1 MSAQRLTLLL
11 VAALVL
17 GLLTVLFSAQDGG
30 DSGTGELLLPN
41 LADNINKID
50 RVIVTGPGDEPVVT
64 LEQADNR
71 WQVAG
76 LGYSADVGLLRTNLI
91 ALSEARIVETKTA
104 DPQYYD
110 RLGVIDIAD
119 PAATGVQL
127 TLNSGDQQIAQVL
140 IGNTGLGAG
149 TGAYVRRNGEARSYL
164 IEADLELGASRG
176 EWLDSQIMDL
186 PSSDVRRVRIEH
198 TDGKLLELEK
208 ISRDATEFVVLGIPE
223 GRSLSFPGIG
233 NAIGAVLAKLEL
245 DDVSPANEFT
255 PPGPPILARFETF
268 DGLLIDAQ
276 SFRVADGWRTTF
288 TASVANNSAAAD
300 TTSAAETDEAN
311 AVDEIDDDANGAAT
325 DQADAATRAA
335 SINARAGGWIYTLP
349 GFKSDQLIKS
359 LEDLLA
365 APAG

>member
-1 MSAQRLTLLL
+1 MSARRLTLLL

-17 GLLTVLFSAQDGG
+17 GLLAVMFSAQEGN
-30 DSGTGELLLPN
+30 DSGNGELLLPE

-50 RVIVTGPGDEPVVT
+50 RIIVTGPGNEAVVT

-76 LGYSADVGLLRTNLI
+76 LGYPADVGRLRKNLI

-104 DPQYYD
+104 DPQYYE
-110 RLGVIDIAD
+110 RLGVIDITD

-127 TLNSGDQQIAQVL
+127 TLNRGDQQVAQIL
-140 IGNTGLGAG
+140 IGDTGLGAG

-164 IEADLELGASRG
+164 IEADLELGGSRG
-176 EWLDSQIMDL
+176 EWLDSQIMNV

-208 ISRDATEFVVLGIPE
+208 ISREATEFVVLGIPE

-245 DDVSPANEFT
+245 EDVSPATEFT

-276 SFRVADGWRTTF
+276 SFRVEDGWRTTF
-288 TASVANNSAAAD
+288 TASVADNSAAAD
-300 TTSAAETDEAN
+300 DTAANEVAEAE
-311 AVDEIDDDANGAAT
+311 DSGDDAVTDTDGEAA
-325 DQADAATRAA
+325 DPASRAA
-335 SINARAGGWIYTLP
+335 AINARAGGWLYTLP
-349 GFKSDQLIKS
+349 GFKNDQLIKS

-365 APAG
+365 APAD